1 MSLFKLLGSIVA
13 IIIVM
18 SSLGFY
24 LNIMDSSVRM
34 ANGDP
39 SASDDF
45 GNAVADEVVGTV
57 QWGLGVYILI
67 VIAGA
72 LGLTGVVAWL
82 KKYAD

>member
-13 IIIVM
+13 IIIVL

-45 GNAVADEVVGTV
+45 DNAVADEVVGTV
-57 QWGLGVYILI
+57 QWGFRCIHTHSDFRSLRSNRCS
-67 VIAGA
+67 
-72 LGLTGVVAWL
+72 GLVE
-82 KKYAD
+82 KIR

>member
-1 MSLFKLLGSIVA
+1 MSLFKLLGSILA
-13 IIIVM
+13 IIVVL

-39 SASDDF
+39 NAADDF
-45 GNAVADEVVGTV
+45 GNAVAAEVVGTV